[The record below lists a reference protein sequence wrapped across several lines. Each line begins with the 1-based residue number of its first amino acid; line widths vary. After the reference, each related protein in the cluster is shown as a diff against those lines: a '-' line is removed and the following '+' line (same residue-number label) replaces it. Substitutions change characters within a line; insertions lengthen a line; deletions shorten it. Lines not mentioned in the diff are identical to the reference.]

1 MRDHGPPDEDRS
13 VASPGE
19 DADSVAPQE
28 EDTPAVGPAL
38 RAGVALFNEGHRLA
52 AHEPWEAAW
61 LPLSAGDDERLL
73 HGLIQF
79 AAATH
84 HARTGNESG
93 AVGTAEGAVG
103 YLDGLGDA
111 RHGLALDPIRRWC
124 RAIASDPS
132 VVDRE
137 SPPTLRIDGAEIGF
151 EDLDLEGMIA
161 AAPALAEAT
170 GIGSESTMETAG
182 ELVRA
187 ERGTGR
193 TRVTELLV
201 AYLREPATR
210 PQVAARIA
218 DHVDRERRKRDDVD
232 GLF

>member
-1 MRDHGPPDEDRS
+1 MGDHGPANDDSPDGSTD
-13 VASPGE
+13 G
-19 DADSVAPQE
+19 DAPNGSTDG
-28 EDTPAVGPAL
+28 DDPAVGPAL
-38 RAGVALFNEGHRLA
+38 RAGVALFNEGYPLA

-61 LPLSAGDDERLL
+61 LPLTTGADERLL
-73 HGLIQF
+73 HGLIQC

-84 HARTGNESG
+84 HARTGNRSG

-103 YLDGLGDA
+103 YLDGLGD
-111 RHGLALDPIRRWC
+111 RRRGLALDPIRRWC
-124 RAIASDPS
+124 RAIAADPS
-132 VVDRE
+132 VVERE
-137 SPPTLRIDGAEIGF
+137 SRPTLRIDGRAVGF
-151 EDLDLEGMIA
+151 QDLDLTATVA

-170 GIGSESTMETAG
+170 GIGTESTMETAG
-182 ELVRA
+182 ELARA

-193 TRVTELLV
+193 TQVTELLV

>member
-1 MRDHGPPDEDRS
+1 MRDHGPP
-13 VASPGE
+13 GE
-19 DADSVAPQE
+19 DAP
-28 EDTPAVGPAL
+28 PVGPAL

-52 AHEPWEAAW
+52 AHEPWEGAW
-61 LPLSAGDDERLL
+61 LPLSDGADERLL

-93 AVGTAEGAVG
+93 AIGTAEGAVG

-111 RHGLALDPIRRWC
+111 RRGLALDPVRRWC
-124 RAIASDPS
+124 RAIASDPT

-137 SPPTLRIDGAEIGF
+137 SPPTLRIDGTAIGF
-151 EDLDLEGMIA
+151 GDLDLAATIA

-193 TRVTELLV
+193 TQVTELLV
-201 AYLREPATR
+201 AYLREPETR
-210 PQVAARIA
+210 PQVAARLA